1 MSVREQLKAFSG
13 TAAGV
18 RPIPVTHC
26 PVSGVFA
33 AKLSAAAFVAFNDRM
48 AELQSVPG
56 EPPAESARKR
66 VQRIGVQLE
75 TAAVDADGK
84 RLFACVADALA
95 LDAEVAVPILELF
108 TQINGLSEKKSPPA
122 NSPPAG

>member
-1 MSVREQLKAFSG
+1 MSVREQLKAFCG

-18 RPIPVTHC
+18 RPVPVPDC
-26 PVSGVFA
+26 PVDGVFA

-48 AELQSVPG
+48 AELQNLPADA
-56 EPPAESARKR
+56 PAEAARKR

-84 RLFACVADALA
+84 RLFGSVAEALA

-108 TQINGLSEKKSPPA
+108 TQLNGLSEKKSPPA
-122 NSPPAG
+122 SSPPAA

>member
-1 MSVREQLKAFSG
+1 MSVREQLKAFTG

-18 RPIPVTHC
+18 RPVPCPEC
-26 PVSGVFA
+26 PVPGVFA

-48 AELQSVPG
+48 TELQNLPADA
-56 EPPAESARKR
+56 PAEAARKR

-84 RLFACVADALA
+84 RLFGSVAEALA

-108 TQINGLSEKKSPPA
+108 TQLNGLSEKKSPPA
-122 NSPPAG
+122 SSPPAA